1 MIKKVT
7 IKNNVIIV
15 NKHHERGYDNKPGVI
30 VIEKENGEKY
40 ILNLENDADISKCDY
55 IDVIDTKK
63 TEEKILFSNLI
74 LDNER
79 LKKIGGIGDRK

>member
-15 NKHHERGYDNKPGVI
+15 NKHHERGYDNKQGVI
-30 VIEKENGEKY
+30 IIEKENEEKY

-55 IDVIDTKK
+55 IDVIDTEK

-79 LKKIGGIGDRK
+79 LKKIGGIDDRK

>member
-30 VIEKENGEKY
+30 IIEK
-40 ILNLENDADISKCDY
+40 
-55 IDVIDTKK
+55 
-63 TEEKILFSNLI
+63 
-74 LDNER
+74 
-79 LKKIGGIGDRK
+79 

>member
-1 MIKKVT
+1 MIKKVI

-30 VIEKENGEKY
+30 IIEKENGEKY

-55 IDVIDTKK
+55 IDVIDTEK
-63 TEEKILFSNLI
+63 TEKEILFSNLI

-79 LKKIGGIGDRK
+79 LKTIGGIDDRK